1 MECSFTR
8 SHMRLLSR
16 CCWSASALILLFAS
30 AAPAQS
36 ISGVVIDSISKKPI
50 ANLEVNLL
58 NQKQAAVKTT
68 RTNAAGVFRVQM
80 RSGSYL
86 IGIDRVGYHAYRSKP
101 LSVTGDSLL
110 ILRILLRD
118 SAVAVAKDEQRL
130 R

>member
-8 SHMRLLSR
+8 SHMRLRYR

-36 ISGVVIDSISKKPI
+36 ISGMVIDSTSQKPI

-58 NQKQAAVKTT
+58 DQKQVAVKTL
-68 RTNAAGVFRVQM
+68 RTNKAGMFRVQM
-80 RSGSYL
+80 RSGNYF
-86 IGIDRVGYHAYRSKP
+86 IGIDRIGYHAYRSKQ

-110 ILRILLRD
+110 ILRVLLRD
-118 SAVAVAKDEQRL
+118 SVAIATKDDSR
-130 R
+130 RR